1 MFYYASGDLNFLYT
15 ASVHLRLKRVKN
27 KFQQHIRKSL
37 PIKQL
42 QNSISKGA

>member
-1 MFYYASGDLNFLYT
+1 MFYYASGDLNFLYI
-15 ASVHLRLKRVKN
+15 ASVYLRLKRVKN

-42 QNSISKGA
+42 QNSVSKAA

>member
-1 MFYYASGDLNFLYT
+1 MFYYASGDLNFLYIV
-15 ASVHLRLKRVKN
+15 SVHLRLKRVKN

-42 QNSISKGA
+42 QNSVSKGA